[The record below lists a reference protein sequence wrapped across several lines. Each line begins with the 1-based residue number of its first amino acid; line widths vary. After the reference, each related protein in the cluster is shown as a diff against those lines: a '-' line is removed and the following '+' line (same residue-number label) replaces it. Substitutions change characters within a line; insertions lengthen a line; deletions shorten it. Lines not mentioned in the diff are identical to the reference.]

1 LICLST
7 ESNIAP
13 FDVWSIYTAINLHF
27 KKGGSY
33 DAFKFNFKGPRLK
46 RETFMA
52 NRNRYSFEKLAR
64 AYPKKNDLI
73 CYFMS
78 NVIAGNVWINNMN
91 DGTYAEWSSRIQSL
105 DYRFNSEMSD
115 AALLAER
122 NCYSF
127 DQLFKP
133 RDKSEVPAIYKLYQ
147 AEKVSLE
154 SLVILDNL
162 LNYTKSINNNLSDPL
177 EISSDISHRIIK
189 YKPFLRSEMNVE
201 KHKKVV
207 INLFTGVSK

>member
-1 LICLST
+1 MICLST

-52 NRNRYSFEKLAR
+52 NHNRYSFEKLAR
-64 AYPKKNDLI
+64 AYHKKNDLI

-91 DGTYAEWSSRIQSL
+91 DAAYSEWCARIQSL
-105 DYRFNSEMSD
+105 DYRFNAEMCD
-115 AALLAER
+115 AATVAQR
-122 NCYSF
+122 NGYSF
-127 DQLFKP
+127 DQLFNP

-154 SLVILDNL
+154 SLTILDNL
-162 LNYTKSINNNLSDPL
+162 LHFTKSINKNLSDPL

-201 KHKKVV
+201 KHKNIV
-207 INLFTGVSK
+207 INLFTHVSK

>member
-1 LICLST
+1 MICLST

-78 NVIAGNVWINNMN
+78 NVIAGNVWINNMS
-91 DGTYAEWSSRIQSL
+91 DATYAEWRARIQSL

-115 AALLAER
+115 VLTIAQR
-122 NCYSF
+122 NSYSF
-127 DQLFKP
+127 DELFNP
-133 RDKSEVPAIYKLYQ
+133 RDKSDVPAIYKLYQ

-162 LNYTKSINNNLSDPL
+162 LQYTKSINKNLSDPL

-201 KHKKVV
+201 KHKTIV
-207 INLFTGVSK
+207 INLFTNVSK

>member
-1 LICLST
+1 MICLST
-7 ESNIAP
+7 ETGVAP
-13 FDVWSIYTAINLHF
+13 FDVWSIYTSINLHF

-64 AYPKKNDLI
+64 SYPKKNDLI

-91 DGTYAEWSSRIQSL
+91 EGTYSEWNARIQAL
-105 DYRFNSEMSD
+105 DYRFKNEMSD
-115 AALLAER
+115 AAMLAQR
-122 NCYSF
+122 NSYSF
-127 DQLFKP
+127 DELFNP
-133 RDKSEVPAIYKLYQ
+133 RDKSDVPAIYKLYQ

-162 LNYTKSINNNLSDPL
+162 LNYTKSINKNLSDPL

-201 KHKKVV
+201 KHKEIV
-207 INLFTGVSK
+207 INLFTSVGK

>member
-1 LICLST
+1 
-7 ESNIAP
+7 
-13 FDVWSIYTAINLHF
+13 
-27 KKGGSY
+27 
-33 DAFKFNFKGPRLK
+33 
-46 RETFMA
+46 MA

-64 AYPKKNDLI
+64 SYPKKNDLI

-91 DGTYAEWSSRIQSL
+91 EGAYSEWSARIQSL
-105 DYRFNSEMSD
+105 DYRFKNEMSD
-115 AALLAER
+115 AATIAQR
-122 NCYSF
+122 NGYTF
-127 DQLFKP
+127 DAIFCP
-133 RDKSEVPAIYKLYQ
+133 PDKSDVPPIYKLYQ

-162 LNYTKSINNNLSDPL
+162 INFTKSINKNLSDPL

-201 KHKKVV
+201 KHKEVV
-207 INLFTGVSK
+207 INLFTSVSKQIIIIHNAIQNNTL

>member
-1 LICLST
+1 
-7 ESNIAP
+7 
-13 FDVWSIYTAINLHF
+13 
-27 KKGGSY
+27 
-33 DAFKFNFKGPRLK
+33 
-46 RETFMA
+46 MA

-64 AYPKKNDLI
+64 SYPKKNDLI

-78 NVIAGNVWINNMN
+78 NVIVGQTWINNMS
-91 DGTYAEWSSRIQSL
+91 DSIYTEWCARIQAL

-115 AALLAER
+115 TATLAQR
-122 NCYSF
+122 NGYSF
-127 DQLFKP
+127 DELFNP
-133 RDKSEVPAIYKLYQ
+133 HDKSDVPAIYKLYQ

-162 LNYTKSINNNLSDPL
+162 LHFTKSINKNLSDPL

-201 KHKKVV
+201 KHKTIV
-207 INLFTGVSK
+207 INLFTSVSK

>member
-64 AYPKKNDLI
+64 AYTKKNDLI

-91 DGTYAEWSSRIQSL
+91 DSTYTEWCARIQAL

-115 AALLAER
+115 VLTIAQR
-122 NCYSF
+122 NNYSF
-127 DQLFKP
+127 DELFNP
-133 RDKSEVPAIYKLYQ
+133 RDKSDVPAIYKLYQ

-162 LNYTKSINNNLSDPL
+162 LQYTKSINKNLSDPL

-201 KHKKVV
+201 KHKTIV
-207 INLFTGVSK
+207 INLFTSVGK

>member
-1 LICLST
+1 MICLST
-7 ESNIAP
+7 ETGVAP
-13 FDVWSIYTAINLHF
+13 FDVWSIYTSINLHF

-91 DGTYAEWSSRIQSL
+91 DAVYSEWSSRIQSL
-105 DYRFNSEMSD
+105 DYRFNSEMETEPSHS
-115 AALLAER
+115 E
-122 NCYSF
+122 YVG
-127 DQLFKP
+127 
-133 RDKSEVPAIYKLYQ
+133 KSNSPTLGY
-147 AEKVSLE
+147 
-154 SLVILDNL
+154 
-162 LNYTKSINNNLSDPL
+162 LS
-177 EISSDISHRIIK
+177 
-189 YKPFLRSEMNVE
+189 
-201 KHKKVV
+201 
-207 INLFTGVSK
+207 

>member
-1 LICLST
+1 MICLST
-7 ESNIAP
+7 ETGVAP

-27 KKGGSY
+27 KKGGTY

-46 RETFMA
+46 RESFMA
-52 NRNRYSFEKLAR
+52 NRNRYSFEKLSR
-64 AYPKKNDLI
+64 SYPKKNDLI

-78 NVIAGNVWINNMN
+78 NVIAGQTWINNMS
-91 DGTYAEWSSRIQSL
+91 DAIYAEWCARIQAL

-115 AALLAER
+115 AATVAQR
-122 NCYSF
+122 NGYSF
-127 DQLFKP
+127 DELFNP
-133 RDKSEVPAIYKLYQ
+133 RDKNDVPAIYKLYQ

-154 SLVILDNL
+154 SLAILDNL
-162 LNYTKSINNNLSDPL
+162 LNFTKSINKNLSDPL

-201 KHKKVV
+201 KHKTIV
-207 INLFTGVSK
+207 INLFTSVSK